1 MIGRLIFFEPFDD
14 CNTGIKM
21 GTYYPEF
28 PVFSTQYKNVIY
40 LREFEFQRASFE
52 RTEVEEV
59 DNKGISRKVSSTTI
73 ERTSINLIA
82 NSVLL
87 SYFDSIGQH
96 SQIFLEV
103 FNDPLDNTDT
113 TLYRLDRVEMTD
125 NTANKRMTGEI
136 TLTFDL
142 KPMIETACCDQ
153 DLVILSNYL
162 AYWDIDDDGTA
173 DIDANA
179 PFIIG
184 SLNGEFEAWQL
195 YFESDG
201 TTPLVSGDVEL
212 VVRGLDKNGATTVFG
227 TFNGIFG
234 DSLSDAAKWS
244 SPYSV
249 WNYFNLTNTIGHTNK
264 VQFAKKDF
272 AFDNGFVGGEDK
284 DNAVKIELFLSVN
297 NSPSEKVT
305 LEEIYTILSSFGNQT
320 SDELLNFVLQQQ
332 VNKVNEQPRLIDY
345 AETRT
350 DLATSIPAALTAF
363 SLRFIDTFKRVY
375 DISAVQGVES
385 YSIINTEC
393 LSTLTATQRKGTN
406 GQDDLSI
413 GSRTDI
419 ATAHIEGIISNIAAR
434 QVTVYY
440 WVQYQDTSSSFPI
453 MGAPSSSGQ
462 WFFDGVNQGFLNT
475 SLGYHSI
482 TLPTF
487 GQNEDVR
494 SVKFQTST
502 SGGTGPSQEV
512 SIEFQ
517 VQLKRFY

>member
-21 GTYYPEF
+21 GTYYPEL
-28 PVFSTQYKNVIY
+28 PAQATQYKNVIY
-40 LREFEFQRASFE
+40 LRDFEFQRASFE
-52 RTEVEEV
+52 RTEVEEI
-59 DNKGISRKVSSTTI
+59 DNKGISRKISSTTV
-73 ERTSINLIA
+73 ERTSISIVS
-82 NSVLL
+82 NSALL
-87 SYFDSIGQH
+87 SYYDSIGQH
-96 SQIFLEV
+96 SQIYLEV

-113 TLYRLDRVEMTD
+113 TLYSLDRVEMAD

-153 DLVILSNYL
+153 DLIILSNYL

-173 DIDANA
+173 DINANA
-179 PFIIG
+179 PFVNG

-201 TTPLVSGDVEL
+201 ITPLVSGNVEL
-212 VVRGLDKNGATTVFG
+212 VARGLDKNGATTVFG
-227 TFNGIFG
+227 TFSGIFG
-234 DSLSDAAKWS
+234 DSLSDASKWTS
-244 SPYSV
+244 IYSI

-272 AFDNGFVGGEDK
+272 AFDNGLVGGEDK

-305 LEEIYTILSSFGNQT
+305 LEEIYTILSSYGNQT
-320 SDELLNFVLQQQ
+320 SDELLNYVLQQQ
-332 VNKVNEQPRLIDY
+332 VNKVNEQPRLVDY

-350 DLATSIPAALTAF
+350 DLTTSTPGALTAF
-363 SLRFIDTFKRVY
+363 SLRFIDTFRRVY
-375 DISAVQGVES
+375 DISAVPTVES

-419 ATAHIEGIISNIAAR
+419 ATVQTEGVLSAIGTR

-440 WVQYQDTSSSFPI
+440 WVQYQGTFTFPI
-453 MGAPSSSGQ
+453 MGAPSASGQ
-462 WFFDGVNQGFLNT
+462 WFFDGVNQGFLDT
-475 SLGYHSI
+475 SLGYHSMS
-482 TLPTF
+482 LPTF
-487 GQNEDVR
+487 GQNENVR
-494 SVKFQTST
+494 TVKFQTST

-517 VQLKRFY
+517 IQLKRFY